1 MRLEYNGNMYTYLQ
15 PYIAKYNSDN
25 LNKEILYF
33 NEYNELCFQNDFKS
47 KVLLESEYTITIFK
61 EDHFNNIELMNGKLI
76 RTRDELN
83 KNEYY
88 IFKNENIKKE
98 FKALNNVE
106 MIYKVILEM

>member
-1 MRLEYNGNMYTYLQ
+1 
-15 PYIAKYNSDN
+15 
-25 LNKEILYF
+25 
-33 NEYNELCFQNDFKS
+33 
-47 KVLLESEYTITIFK
+47 
-61 EDHFNNIELMNGKLI
+61 MNGKLI